1 MLRSYLYYSS
11 AFGETPTVCR
21 KSTLSDLKRVLILRK
36 KIHNVYHC
44 GYRSY
49 IVNCVFDP
57 NIYNSIYLI
66 IC

>member
-1 MLRSYLYYSS
+1 M
-11 AFGETPTVCR
+11 C
-21 KSTLSDLKRVLILRK
+21 VLLNK
-36 KIHNVYHC
+36 KAHNVYHC
-44 GYRSY
+44 GYRGY